1 MGKLLGGG
9 APKVD
14 TSAQD
19 AQIASQKVEAENLTK
34 QENAKKRALIG
45 RNSGKRSLMTGLET
59 GVDGLRKTLG

>member
-1 MGKLLGGG
+1 MGKILGGG

-19 AQIASQKVEAENLTK
+19 AQIATQKAESERLTQ

-45 RNSGKRSLMTGLET
+45 RNTGRRSLLSGLET
-59 GVDGLRKTLG
+59 GVGNLKNKLG